1 MDLTSHAP
9 RFNAAVRLLAIF
21 EVWIGS
27 ISVLLGALLVFRWWT
42 GRATDRHGMLFVLF
56 VALYVLPLGVTLVLA
71 GKVLKS
77 RHRARWLMQ
86 LLPVLWTV
94 GFGAYFF
101 S

>member
-1 MDLTSHAP
+1 MDLTSQAP
-9 RFNAAVRLLAIF
+9 RFSAVSRILATL
-21 EVWIGS
+21 EVWIGT
-27 ISVLLGALLVFRWWT
+27 IAVLFGAFLVFRWWA

-77 RHRARWLMQ
+77 RHRARWLTQ

>member
-9 RFNAAVRLLAIF
+9 RFAAIRILAMI
-21 EVWIGS
+21 EIWIGT
-27 ISVLLGALLVFRWWT
+27 IAVLFGAFLVFMWWT
-42 GRATDRHGMLFVLF
+42 GKATDRHGMLFVLF

-77 RHRARWLMQ
+77 RHRARWLTQ
-86 LLPVLWTV
+86 LLPVLWTA
-94 GFGAYFF
+94 GFGSYFF